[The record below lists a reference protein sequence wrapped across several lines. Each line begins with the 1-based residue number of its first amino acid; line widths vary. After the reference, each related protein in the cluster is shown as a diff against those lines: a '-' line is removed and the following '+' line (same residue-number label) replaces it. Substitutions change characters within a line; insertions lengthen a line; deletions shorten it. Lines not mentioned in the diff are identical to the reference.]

1 MTLEHGS
8 IDAALELAE
17 QKRPGSPNNRR
28 SLDRNSGMDLAAFQR
43 VLRAARVFDKLGEP
57 SARLLHDELVAQKMR
72 KPGSL
77 DMSGSFSSF
86 LVTMAEFREA
96 LTVAHNEAQ

>member
-8 IDAALELAE
+8 IEAALELAE
-17 QKRPGSPNNRR
+17 QKRPGSPSNRR
-28 SLDRNSGMDLAAFQR
+28 GFDLNSSGLDLAAFQR
-43 VLRAARVFDKLGEP
+43 VLRGARVFDKLGED

-86 LVTMAEFREA
+86 LVTLTEFREA
-96 LTVAHNEAQ
+96 LNTAYAE